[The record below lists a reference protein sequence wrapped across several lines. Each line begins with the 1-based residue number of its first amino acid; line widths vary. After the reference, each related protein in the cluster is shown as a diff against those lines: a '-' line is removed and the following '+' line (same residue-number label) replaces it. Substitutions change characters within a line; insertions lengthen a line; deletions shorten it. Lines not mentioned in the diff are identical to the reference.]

1 MSNLPDIAASIAQK
15 QKEDADRAAGLAR
28 IQQYA
33 DEQSLRDCQEN
44 ANAIGAWLAENGKA
58 ISPANIDA
66 AVLALA
72 SALIWNPK
80 EPVEVLEDWQLPLDA
95 SEAVQ
100 KKASVKALQ
109 DLLARRR
116 KNMSKFHRPRG
127 SFGVSF

>member
-1 MSNLPDIAASIAQK
+1 MSFRPGFPVEKKK
-15 QKEDADRAAGLAR
+15 QEEADRAAGLAR
-28 IQQYA
+28 LQQYA
-33 DEQSLRDCQEN
+33 DEQGLRDCQEN
-44 ANAIGAWLAENGKA
+44 ADAVGAWLAENGKA

-116 KNMSKFHRPRG
+116 KNMSKYHRLRG